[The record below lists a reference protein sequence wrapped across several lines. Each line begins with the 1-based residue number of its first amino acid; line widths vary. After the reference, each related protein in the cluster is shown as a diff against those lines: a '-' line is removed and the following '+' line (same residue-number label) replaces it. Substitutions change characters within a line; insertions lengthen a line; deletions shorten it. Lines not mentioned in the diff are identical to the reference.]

1 MNKQIYEKFALY
13 LLLCLMTVYYNSTNM
28 DGSVPERRK
37 VLITGGTSGLG
48 LRLAKYFLEKGY
60 EVVATGR
67 KNITLPEYGDRF
79 SLLLTDFSDLRQTS
93 EAVKKACRNQRFDVV
108 INNAGIL
115 SPPDIILTEDGLE
128 YTFQVNFL
136 SHLMLDE
143 IILTNSEPGRL
154 LVIVAV
160 VSPVYR
166 IAEKDLT
173 IYSKESGYSPF
184 KAYSNSKLYLA
195 LMCSY
200 LHDKYPSKYLRCIGF
215 DPGVFSSGIYRMQ
228 KKWFRTMYRIAAP
241 FMRNPEKVA
250 ARFGEVIAR
259 EDLVNGA
266 VYRSRK
272 GKGKLPV
279 TENQAVNSFYKECN
293 KIIEPFVS

>member
-1 MNKQIYEKFALY
+1 MI
-13 LLLCLMTVYYNSTNM
+13 NSISDNL
-28 DGSVPERRK
+28 K

-67 KNITLPEYGDRF
+67 NNVTIPGYGDRF
-79 SLLLTDFSDLRQTS
+79 SLLMTDFSNMRQTS
-93 EAVKKACRNQRFDVV
+93 EVVKKICRNQRFDIV
-108 INNAGIL
+108 INNAGVL
-115 SPPDIILTEDGLE
+115 SPPDLMITDDGLE

-143 IILTNSEPGRL
+143 IILMNADPGRPIL
-154 LVIVAV
+154 IAAT

-173 IYSKESGYSPF
+173 LYTRASAYSPI

-200 LHDKYPSKYLRCIGF
+200 LPGKYPSKDLKCIGF

-228 KKWFRTMYRIAAP
+228 KGWFRMMYRIAAP

-250 ARFGEVIAR
+250 VRFGEVIER
-259 EDLVNGA
+259 EDLINGA
-266 VYRSRK
+266 IFKSGK
-272 GKGKLPV
+272 GKGRIPV
-279 TENQAVNSFYKECN
+279 AEDEAVNSFWKECN
-293 KIIEPFVS
+293 KIIEPYVG